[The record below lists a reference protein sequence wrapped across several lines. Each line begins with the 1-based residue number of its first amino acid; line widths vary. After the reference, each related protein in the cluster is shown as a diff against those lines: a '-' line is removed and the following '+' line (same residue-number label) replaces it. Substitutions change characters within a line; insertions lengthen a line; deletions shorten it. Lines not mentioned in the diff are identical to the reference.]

1 MFESLR
7 QLLAQ
12 IIELVQVRL
21 ELITTELAGEVQRA
35 VRLLVW
41 AFVAL
46 LFGALGLLLGAV
58 TLIIA
63 LWEES
68 RVMASVLVTSGFL
81 GVAAIAVWNVWRGIH
96 TRPRLLSATLDEL
109 RRDRDALAGLQRE
122 ATTRPAQPR
131 APGPDGSTENG
142 RPAS

>member
-1 MFESLR
+1 MFDSVR

-12 IIELVQVRL
+12 IIALVHLRL
-21 ELITTELAGEVQRA
+21 ELITTELAAEVQRA
-35 VRLLVW
+35 VRVLVW

-68 RVMASVLVTSGFL
+68 RVLASLLVTSGFL
-81 GVAAIAVWNVWRGIH
+81 GVAAFAVWNVWRGV
-96 TRPRLLSATLDEL
+96 TARPRLLEATLDEL
-109 RRDRDALAGLQRE
+109 RRDRGALSGVPPE
-122 ATTRPAQPR
+122 RPTP
-131 APGPDGSTENG
+131 
-142 RPAS
+142 

>member
-12 IIELVQVRL
+12 IIELVQIRL

-35 VRLLVW
+35 VRMLVW

-68 RVMASVLVTSGFL
+68 RVMASVLVTTGFL
-81 GVAAIAVWNVWRGIH
+81 GVAAIAVWNVWRGIYA
-96 TRPRLLSATLDEL
+96 RPRLLSDTLDEL
-109 RRDRDALAGLQRE
+109 RRDRDALAGLHRE
-122 ATTRPAQPR
+122 ATTRNSTEKEGR
-131 APGPDGSTENG
+131 AP
-142 RPAS
+142 

>member
-1 MFESLR
+1 VFDSVR

-12 IIELVQVRL
+12 IIALVHLRL
-21 ELITTELAGEVQRA
+21 ELITTELAAEVQRA

-68 RVMASVLVTSGFL
+68 RVLASLLVTSGFL
-81 GVAAIAVWNVWRGIH
+81 GVAAFAVWNVWRGV
-96 TRPRLLSATLDEL
+96 TARPRLLEATLDEL
-109 RRDRDALAGLQRE
+109 RRDRDALSGVPPE
-122 ATTRPAQPR
+122 RPTP
-131 APGPDGSTENG
+131 
-142 RPAS
+142 

>member
-1 MFESLR
+1 VFDSVR

-12 IIELVQVRL
+12 IIALVHLRL
-21 ELITTELAGEVQRA
+21 ELITTELAAEVQRA
-35 VRLLVW
+35 VRVLVW

-68 RVMASVLVTSGFL
+68 RVLASLLVTSGFL
-81 GVAAIAVWNVWRGIH
+81 GVAAFAVWNVWRGV
-96 TRPRLLSATLDEL
+96 TARPRLLEATLDEL
-109 RRDRDALAGLQRE
+109 RRDRGALSGVPPE
-122 ATTRPAQPR
+122 RPTP
-131 APGPDGSTENG
+131 
-142 RPAS
+142 

>member
-1 MFESLR
+1 MFDSLR

-12 IIELVQVRL
+12 IVALVHLRL
-21 ELITTELAGEVQRA
+21 ELITTELAAEVQRA
-35 VRLLVW
+35 VRVLVW

-68 RVMASVLVTSGFL
+68 RVLASLLVTSGFL
-81 GVAAIAVWNVWRGIH
+81 GVAAFAVWNVWRGVAA
-96 TRPRLLSATLDEL
+96 RPRLLEATLDEL
-109 RRDRDALAGLQRE
+109 RRDRDALSGVPPE
-122 ATTRPAQPR
+122 RPTP
-131 APGPDGSTENG
+131 
-142 RPAS
+142 

>member
-1 MFESLR
+1 MFDSVR

-12 IIELVQVRL
+12 IIALVHLRL
-21 ELITTELAGEVQRA
+21 ELITTELAAEVQRA
-35 VRLLVW
+35 VRVLVW

-68 RVMASVLVTSGFL
+68 RVLASLLVTSGFL
-81 GVAAIAVWNVWRGIH
+81 GVAAFAVWNVWRGV
-96 TRPRLLSATLDEL
+96 TARPRLLEATLDEL
-109 RRDRDALAGLQRE
+109 RRDRDALSGVPPE
-122 ATTRPAQPR
+122 RPTP
-131 APGPDGSTENG
+131 
-142 RPAS
+142 

>member
-1 MFESLR
+1 MFDSVR

-12 IIELVQVRL
+12 IIALVHLRL
-21 ELITTELAGEVQRA
+21 ELITTELAAEVQRA
-35 VRLLVW
+35 VRVLVW

-68 RVMASVLVTSGFL
+68 RVLASLLVTSGFL
-81 GVAAIAVWNVWRGIH
+81 GVAAFAVWNVWRGV
-96 TRPRLLSATLDEL
+96 TARPRLLEATLDEP
-109 RRDRDALAGLQRE
+109 RRDRDALSGVPPE
-122 ATTRPAQPR
+122 RPTP
-131 APGPDGSTENG
+131 
-142 RPAS
+142 